1 MREDRKFSDN
11 QIQEIIVTI
20 FILIV
25 IAAVFQNPYVNKRA
39 CRAPVQ
45 K

>member
-25 IAAVFQNPYVNKRA
+25 IAAVFLKILFM
-39 CRAPVQ
+39 
-45 K
+45 